1 MSILG
6 VRGVR
11 HDLKEVFIAGYAA
24 HIFRRASVS
33 AIQAPWRVQ
42 RTFELGSLYQRNAMP
57 PGIAVVVKIVE
68 GVRTAQRFFQANPL
82 RIFKIVLGLI
92 GIGFTVVQVVDDE
105 IGSASCRESECQY
118 V

>member
-11 HDLKEVFIAGYAA
+11 HDLKEDFIAGYAA

-42 RTFELGSLYQRNAMP
+42 RTFALGSLYQRNAMP
-57 PGIAVVVKIVE
+57 PGIAVVVQLVE
-68 GVRTAQRFFQANPL
+68 GVRTAHPFFQANPV
-82 RIFKIVLGLI
+82 RIFKIVLGVIRI
-92 GIGFTVVQVVDDE
+92 GLDRK
-105 IGSASCRESECQY
+105 GSVWGRS
-118 V
+118 VG